1 MAPFNAPMSN
11 DSMSSGPC
19 TPKGDNDKELSMRR
33 SHRRTVRTALISTIQ
48 LLIFISIVGVTTT
61 TRFCNAFTPLHVTRP
76 IQQRQANLPP
86 TAATTLDTSPSSY
99 EMSNFANRMKNL
111 MNKDT
116 QRTKKRKVAR
126 GPKNLVRLTTLQ
138 DFKKVVGD
146 EKERLVVVRWYAPWC
161 KACKAIAP
169 SFYRLAS
176 IFPNV
181 VFVDVPVTP
190 ENANLHQGLGVPSLP
205 YSHIYHPTGRLV
217 EELKISKK
225 HFKTFSKVLKTYV
238 DEQCDVEYDDCGT
251 VLKPSY
257 RSDSIEDEQDE
268 IVLV

>member
-1 MAPFNAPMSN
+1 
-11 DSMSSGPC
+11 
-19 TPKGDNDKELSMRR
+19 
-33 SHRRTVRTALISTIQ
+33 
-48 LLIFISIVGVTTT
+48 
-61 TRFCNAFTPLHVTRP
+61 
-76 IQQRQANLPP
+76 
-86 TAATTLDTSPSSY
+86 
-99 EMSNFANRMKNL
+99 
-111 MNKDT
+111 
-116 QRTKKRKVAR
+116 
-126 GPKNLVRLTTLQ
+126 
-138 DFKKVVGD
+138 
-146 EKERLVVVRWYAPWC
+146 
-161 KACKAIAP
+161 
-169 SFYRLAS
+169 
-176 IFPNV
+176 
-181 VFVDVPVTP
+181 VDVPVTP